1 MPRAKL
7 KIPAEMTLEGV
18 ARLFRKIDSAQANIS
33 FLMSD
38 SESLR
43 RSAQSAL
50 DQWKS
55 FTKAVAHSS
64 STDGQMS
71 LADDLWKSISA
82 LLRQLDRFGNQIP
95 RRREALEKLKSLTE
109 QNLKQLSAFKK
120 LMQSGSGLKGS
131 P

>member
-82 LLRQLDRFGNQIP
+82 LLRQLDRFGKSDS
-95 RRREALEKLKSLTE
+95 EK
-109 QNLKQLSAFKK
+109 
-120 LMQSGSGLKGS
+120 KGS
-131 P
+131 TRKNSKASQNRI